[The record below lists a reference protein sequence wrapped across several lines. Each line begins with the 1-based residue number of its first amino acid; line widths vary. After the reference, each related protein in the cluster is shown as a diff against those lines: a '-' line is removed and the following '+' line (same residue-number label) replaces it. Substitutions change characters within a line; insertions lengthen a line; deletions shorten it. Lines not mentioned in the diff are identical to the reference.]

1 MAITLLR
8 PAGKREKR
16 NALPRS
22 SASGSELG
30 TEAARR
36 EGMAEKRAKRTAEG
50 GGSALPV
57 SRADAPE
64 LLPNASKRE
73 QAAQRLRSAAAQA
86 AEEDRR
92 ARLAVYLQRLAESR
106 EASKRSAVNAL
117 HTARDRDPDLI
128 GAARS
133 NTALRLT
140 DAGTGRDSVPS
151 RWAPPTREG
160 LPFTPSGVVS
170 TGGQAAYDAVAKS
183 DGTVDYTDWEKLT
196 TGQQRERLKRSGLT
210 EGEQWTIL
218 NKDESYIRTLGTI
231 ADIQRF
237 RSAYGLSAREATE
250 LCNALVE
257 IELKKSN
264 AGKEGNPRRSP
275 DYLRYLEEQREKLL
289 HDKGIGGKGE
299 VWYDKRN
306 IAADRRLAF
315 LPIGRALIR
324 ETAERMMELLHIADG
339 VPLAGMLQHFT
350 NGMHFKDL
358 QTRLA
363 GEERWLEKYTEK
375 NEPGYDDTRWD
386 GSIINDQDAYPKTK
400 GSFGITGSIADN
412 GCGAIAINNVNA
424 LLDQRLPGKKRRFDE
439 TLYDIVKD
447 SAANTN
453 LGGVLGMDPTYVP
466 DYYRARGCDV
476 QFYSDAGKVPKDH
489 DAYLVLYFYIENGIP
504 GAHYAAAEYDKNKQK
519 FIVYNDR
526 SDGKEDKHSLL
537 SQMKEKKRALFFT
550 VWGIDAPKGS
560 VRRVQ

>member
-231 ADIQRF
+231 ADIQRY

-299 VWYDKRN
+299 APGNSEKNDFSLDEAQISDVLTT
-306 IAADRRLAF
+306 IAAAQKAISEAKFSDYNKEYASRILSDLPKEKAMLLADEINSRGAKKA
-315 LPIGRALIR
+315 LSYHGGLQKTMRIVLGEDNNDVATYPVSTVPSRIKPECCRGEEIAAEAGITISNYYYYDGQYYINAKAGEDTIGYAIPIGKMLPAEVKIDFYHPNWEEIQADRAKRTFIN
-324 ETAERMMELLHIADG
+324 TAYFVYCI
-339 VPLAGMLQHFT
+339 
-350 NGMHFKDL
+350 
-358 QTRLA
+358 
-363 GEERWLEKYTEK
+363 EEGL
-375 NEPGYDDTRWD
+375 
-386 GSIINDQDAYPKTK
+386 
-400 GSFGITGSIADN
+400 
-412 GCGAIAINNVNA
+412 
-424 LLDQRLPGKKRRFDE
+424 
-439 TLYDIVKD
+439 
-447 SAANTN
+447 
-453 LGGVLGMDPTYVP
+453 LGGLPLSNLLGLSDTIDGTDIWENTPMIEETSVVMDIKVRKKDGDKAPTITE
-466 DYYRARGCDV
+466 RKI
-476 QFYSDAGKVPKDH
+476 FY
-489 DAYLVLYFYIENGIP
+489 
-504 GAHYAAAEYDKNKQK
+504 
-519 FIVYNDR
+519 
-526 SDGKEDKHSLL
+526 
-537 SQMKEKKRALFFT
+537 
-550 VWGIDAPKGS
+550 
-560 VRRVQ
+560 

>member
-1 MAITLLR
+1 
-8 PAGKREKR
+8 
-16 NALPRS
+16 
-22 SASGSELG
+22 
-30 TEAARR
+30 
-36 EGMAEKRAKRTAEG
+36 MAEKRAKRTAEG

-92 ARLAVYLQRLAESR
+92 ARLAVYLQRLAESG
-106 EASKRSAVNAL
+106 EPSKRSAVNAL

-140 DAGTGRDSVPS
+140 DAGTGRDSAPS

-231 ADIQRF
+231 ADIQRY

-264 AGKEGNPRRSP
+264 AGKAGNPRRSP

-289 HDKGIGGKGE
+289 HDNGIGGKGE
-299 VWYDKRN
+299 APGNSEKNDFSLDEAQISDVLTT
-306 IAADRRLAF
+306 IAAAQKAISEAKFSDYNKEYASSILSDLPKEKAMLLADEINSRGAKKA
-315 LPIGRALIR
+315 LSYHGGLQKTMRIVLGEDNNDVATYPVSTVPSRIKPEEEIAAEAGITISNYYYYDGQYYINAKAGEDTIGYAIPIGKMLPAEVKIGFYHPNWEEIQADRAKRTFIN
-324 ETAERMMELLHIADG
+324 TAYFVYCI
-339 VPLAGMLQHFT
+339 
-350 NGMHFKDL
+350 
-358 QTRLA
+358 
-363 GEERWLEKYTEK
+363 EERL
-375 NEPGYDDTRWD
+375 
-386 GSIINDQDAYPKTK
+386 
-400 GSFGITGSIADN
+400 
-412 GCGAIAINNVNA
+412 
-424 LLDQRLPGKKRRFDE
+424 
-439 TLYDIVKD
+439 
-447 SAANTN
+447 
-453 LGGVLGMDPTYVP
+453 LGGLPLSNLLGLSDTIDGTDIWENTPMIEETSVVMDIKVRKKDGDKAPTITE
-466 DYYRARGCDV
+466 RKI
-476 QFYSDAGKVPKDH
+476 FY
-489 DAYLVLYFYIENGIP
+489 
-504 GAHYAAAEYDKNKQK
+504 
-519 FIVYNDR
+519 
-526 SDGKEDKHSLL
+526 
-537 SQMKEKKRALFFT
+537 
-550 VWGIDAPKGS
+550 
-560 VRRVQ
+560 

>member
-8 PAGKREKR
+8 PAGKREKK

-92 ARLAVYLQRLAESR
+92 ARLAVYLQRLAESG
-106 EASKRSAVNAL
+106 EPSKRSAVNAL

-140 DAGTGRDSVPS
+140 DAGTGRDSAPS

-231 ADIQRF
+231 ADIQRY

-264 AGKEGNPRRSP
+264 AGKAGNPRRSP

-289 HDKGIGGKGE
+289 HDNGIGGKEEAPGNSE
-299 VWYDKRN
+299 KNDFSLDEAQISDVLTT
-306 IAADRRLAF
+306 IAAAQKAISEAKFSDYNKEYASSILSDLPKEKAMLLADEINSRGAKKA
-315 LPIGRALIR
+315 LSYHGGLQKTMRIVLGEDNNDVATYPVSTVPSRIKPEEEIAAEAGITISNYYYDGQYYINAKAGEDTIGYAIPIGKMLPAEVKIGFYHPNWEEIQADRAKRTFIN
-324 ETAERMMELLHIADG
+324 TAYFVYCI
-339 VPLAGMLQHFT
+339 
-350 NGMHFKDL
+350 
-358 QTRLA
+358 
-363 GEERWLEKYTEK
+363 EERLFSGLPLSNLLGLSDTIDGTDIWENTPMIEETSVVMDIKVRKKDGDKAPTITERK
-375 NEPGYDDTRWD
+375 
-386 GSIINDQDAYPKTK
+386 I
-400 GSFGITGSIADN
+400 
-412 GCGAIAINNVNA
+412 
-424 LLDQRLPGKKRRFDE
+424 
-439 TLYDIVKD
+439 
-447 SAANTN
+447 
-453 LGGVLGMDPTYVP
+453 
-466 DYYRARGCDV
+466 
-476 QFYSDAGKVPKDH
+476 FY
-489 DAYLVLYFYIENGIP
+489 
-504 GAHYAAAEYDKNKQK
+504 
-519 FIVYNDR
+519 
-526 SDGKEDKHSLL
+526 
-537 SQMKEKKRALFFT
+537 
-550 VWGIDAPKGS
+550 
-560 VRRVQ
+560 

>member
-30 TEAARR
+30 TETARR
-36 EGMAEKRAKRTAEG
+36 EGMAEKRAKQTAEG

-92 ARLAVYLQRLAESR
+92 ARLAVYLQRLAESG
-106 EASKRSAVNAL
+106 EPSKRSAVNAL

-231 ADIQRF
+231 ADIQRY

-289 HDKGIGGKGE
+289 HTIWNNLGRVGNRGDECYNKKIKSPLI
-299 VWYDKRN
+299 N
-306 IAADRRLAF
+306 AF
-315 LPIGRALIR
+315 VTIP
-324 ETAERMMELLHIADG
+324 
-339 VPLAGMLQHFT
+339 HFT
-350 NGMHFKDL
+350 MEEKVNWKKKHFAE
-358 QTRLA
+358 T
-363 GEERWLEKYTEK
+363 
-375 NEPGYDDTRWD
+375 DDSWRWD
-386 GSIINDQDAYPKTK
+386 GYFISNQNKLSGKA
-400 GSFGITGSIADN
+400 GSFGALGSLKEN
-412 GCGAIAINNVNA
+412 GCGIVAIHNTNVI
-424 LLDQRLPGKKRRFDE
+424 LGDRLPGKRLKFDE
-439 TLYDIVKD
+439 LAFRANQAGRFTTLF
-447 SAANTN
+447 
-453 LGGVLGMDPTYVP
+453 GGIMGMNPGAVSN
-466 DYYRARGCDV
+466 YYREKGCDV
-476 QFYSDAGKVPKDH
+476 HFYLNSGMAPTNH
-489 DAYLVLYFYIENGIP
+489 DAYLILYLYRYTDLEGRSSLQ
-504 GAHYAAAEYDKNKQK
+504 GHYVAAEYDSEKKQYTL
-519 FIVYNDR
+519 YNDNVDYIDSIETLQIEKAENAR
-526 SDGKEDKHSLL
+526 NNGCDVLL
-537 SQMKEKKRALFFT
+537 SAA
-550 VWGIDAPKGS
+550 WGIDAPKG
-560 VRRVQ
+560 